1 MRDRGCE
8 GTLINLWHGPVYGLK
23 VWRQKL
29 TGIPITDPL
38 VEGKNGEGPP
48 LPIRIENGNR

>member
-1 MRDRGCE
+1 
-8 GTLINLWHGPVYGLK
+8 

-29 TGIPITDPL
+29 IGIPITDPL

-48 LPIRIENGNR
+48 LPIRFENSLQ